1 MRNITPLTT
10 RIGLWA
16 FLLVA
21 ALSVPSA
28 RAQVEVSSSVYYGS
42 PYVFRGAVFSS
53 GFVFQPTLTLSY
65 GNFYAGFFGNIDPAV
80 GISGNKVGLNEADLF
95 AGYGTTFGAL
105 SAAVTYTYYTFPVP
119 DGDEIELSPT
129 QEVALSLSLDAP
141 LSPFAYL
148 VYDFDGDKD
157 AGDLKGFYGEVGVSR
172 PFMLGEQP
180 VDFTAF
186 LAADGGYLL
195 EAGAFELAHATLRLS
210 TEFEAGPVT
219 ITPNLSLQVGL
230 SDAYRTAFAKPT
242 LFYGGF
248 TIGF

>member
-1 MRNITPLTT
+1 MRKITPLPS
-10 RIGLWA
+10 RVGLWA
-16 FLLVA
+16 LLLLA
-21 ALSVPSA
+21 GLSVPSA
-28 RAQVEVSSSVYYGS
+28 RAQVELSSSVYYGS

-53 GFVFQPTLTLSY
+53 GFVFQPTITLSY
-65 GNFYAGFFGNIDPAV
+65 GNFYAGFFGNIDPAT
-80 GISGNKVGLNEADLF
+80 GLSGNKVGLNEADLF
-95 AGYGTTFGAL
+95 AGYGTSFGSL

-129 QEVALSLSLDAP
+129 QEVALSLGLDAP
-141 LSPFAYL
+141 FSPFAYL
-148 VYDFDGDKD
+148 VYDFDGDKA
-157 AGDLKGFYGEVGVSR
+157 AGDLKGFYGEVGINH
-172 PFMLGEQP
+172 PIPLGEQA
-180 VDFTAF
+180 VNLTTFVAF
-186 LAADGGYLL
+186 DGGYLL
-195 EAGAFELAHATLRLS
+195 DEGAFELAHATLRLS